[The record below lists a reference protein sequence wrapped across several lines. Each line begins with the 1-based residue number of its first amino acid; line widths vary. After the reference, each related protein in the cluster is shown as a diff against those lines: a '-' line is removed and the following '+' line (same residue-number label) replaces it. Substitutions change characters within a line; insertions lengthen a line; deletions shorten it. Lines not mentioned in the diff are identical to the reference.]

1 MPLLFKSLSHGEVP
15 FGFFNIETD
24 MILLNDYFFF
34 ASDVSERIIEIAGEG
49 SRKIFETEW
58 YAYIL
63 EIRQIGNLM
72 GAINGIELR
81 GFIGEVYNHFSFPHE
96 PDKFKQNPDGYRN
109 RELIEGIVRR
119 YTAISKIQVVVD
131 AVTQTIRI
139 GEYLFSKHGFHE
151 LLKYL
156 WLGGYPRWKD
166 GTRPEYIVKMKEC
179 IEHSTHPF
187 FEGAAA
193 NMQD

>member
-1 MPLLFKSLSHGEVP
+1 MPLLFESLSHGAVP

-72 GAINGIELR
+72 EAISGVELS
-81 GFIGEVYNHFSFPHE
+81 GFIGEVYGHFPFPHE
-96 PDKFKQNPDGYRN
+96 PDKFKQNPNGYIN
-109 RELIEGIVRR
+109 RELVEGIVRR

-131 AVTQTIRI
+131 AVNQTIRI
-139 GEYLFSKHGFHE
+139 GEYFFSKQGFHE

-166 GTRPEYIVKMKEC
+166 GIRPEYIVKMKER
-179 IEHSTHPF
+179 IEPSTHPF

>member
-1 MPLLFKSLSHGEVP
+1 MPLLFESLSHGEVP

-58 YAYIL
+58 DAYIL

-72 GAINGIELR
+72 GAISGVELS
-81 GFIGEVYNHFSFPHE
+81 GFIGEVYGHFPFPHE
-96 PDKFKQNPDGYRN
+96 PDKFKQNPNGYIN
-109 RELIEGIVRR
+109 RELVEGVVRR

-131 AVTQTIRI
+131 AVNQTIRI
-139 GEYLFSKHGFHE
+139 GEYLFSKQGFHE

-166 GTRPEYIVKMKEC
+166 GIRPEYIVRMKER

>member
-1 MPLLFKSLSHGEVP
+1 
-15 FGFFNIETD
+15 

-58 YAYIL
+58 DAYIL

-72 GAINGIELR
+72 GAISGVELS
-81 GFIGEVYNHFSFPHE
+81 GFIGEVYGHFPFPHE
-96 PDKFKQNPDGYRN
+96 PDKFKQNPDGYIN
-109 RELIEGIVRR
+109 RELVEGIVRR

-139 GEYLFSKHGFHE
+139 GEYLFSKQGFHE

-166 GTRPEYIVKMKEC
+166 GTRPEYIVRMKEC